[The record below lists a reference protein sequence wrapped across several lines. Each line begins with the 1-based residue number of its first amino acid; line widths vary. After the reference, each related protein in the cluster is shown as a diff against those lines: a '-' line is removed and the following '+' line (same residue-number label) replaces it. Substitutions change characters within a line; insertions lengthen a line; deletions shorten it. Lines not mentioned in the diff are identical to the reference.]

1 MNAEKKFTKIPT
13 ESSFWPWCVF
23 TNQSTALNAQ
33 VALYLLKVVLW
44 NGWNAYFD
52 FPEAFLFFFSFFFAL
67 WAEWKYP
74 ASSSLAEF
82 KKKKKKGT
90 SRRTPPAITK
100 PHTHT
105 IKWVQST
112 NLAVVKK
119 IPRGAEC
126 AGMDAGS
133 CRKYYRTRK
142 QVKGLTTDL
151 QYQGIIQELVPTKY
165 YYFYFILFFWRR
177 ASFRTCK

>member
-1 MNAEKKFTKIPT
+1 MNEKKKHFTKIPT

-23 TNQSTALNAQ
+23 TEQSAALNAR

-52 FPEAFLFFFSFFFAL
+52 FPEAFSFFSFFAL

-74 ASSSLAEF
+74 APSSLAEL
-82 KKKKKKGT
+82 KKRHKQTLSTNTT
-90 SRRTPPAITK
+90 SNNKTT
-100 PHTHT
+100 HTHWGADFIVLHP

-119 IPRGAEC
+119 IPRGRWMTMPGRVANI
-126 AGMDAGS
+126 AQGS
-133 CRKYYRTRK
+133 
-142 QVKGLTTDL
+142 L
-151 QYQGIIQELVPTKY
+151 
-165 YYFYFILFFWRR
+165 
-177 ASFRTCK
+177 